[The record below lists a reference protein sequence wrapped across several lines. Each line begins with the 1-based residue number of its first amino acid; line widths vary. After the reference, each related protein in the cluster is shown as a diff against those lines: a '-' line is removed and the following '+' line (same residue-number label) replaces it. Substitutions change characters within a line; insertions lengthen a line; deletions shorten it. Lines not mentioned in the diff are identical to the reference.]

1 MDNKVLFPFSVID
14 SAISLEELGIKE
26 LAWKWKDIHNV
37 ITFLVNNEYAILGG
51 DVYLLENDEKIIT
64 YDNWY
69 IDKETGTSWFDYV
82 IKSQKKAI
90 DYIDNYHIKNG
101 DSYCYSI
108 VYSKNRD
115 I

>member
-1 MDNKVLFPFSVID
+1 MSNKIVFPSSVID
-14 SAISLEELGIKE
+14 TAISLEELGIKD

-37 ITFLVNNEYAILGG
+37 ITFLIDNEYAILGG
-51 DVYLLENDEKIIT
+51 DVYLLENGEKIIT

-69 IDKETGTSWFDYV
+69 LDKETGTSWLDYV
-82 IKSQKKAI
+82 TKSKKVAI
-90 DYIDNYHIKNG
+90 EYIDNYHINNG

-108 VYSKNRD
+108 IYSKNKD